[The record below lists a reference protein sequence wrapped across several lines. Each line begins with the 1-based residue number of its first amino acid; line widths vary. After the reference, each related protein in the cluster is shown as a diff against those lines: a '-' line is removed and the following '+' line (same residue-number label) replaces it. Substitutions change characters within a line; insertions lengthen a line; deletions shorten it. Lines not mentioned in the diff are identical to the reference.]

1 MGFRILAINPGAT
14 STKIAIFEDER
25 PLFKKTVPHSMEDLR
40 GYPRVMDQI
49 PYRRDLI
56 LAALA
61 EAGIAL
67 GDLSAVVG
75 RGGLLRS
82 IPGGTYRVNETMVG
96 DMKSAARG
104 EHASNLGAVLAKD
117 LGDRAGIPSFIV
129 DPVSVDEMDPV
140 ARISGSPEVERI
152 SMFHALNHKAVAHRV
167 AAELGRPYEDL
178 NLVVAHLGSGVSV
191 AAHRRG
197 RVVDVNDAKQ
207 EGPFSPERAGG
218 LPAYD
223 LVALCYSGRYTFD
236 EMKKNLMS
244 RWGMAAYL
252 GTKDLQEVEARAR
265 GGDEKAALLLDAFA
279 YQLAKEIGAQATV
292 LEGKVDRVVLTGG
305 MAHSK
310 ELMAKVIAR
319 VSFIAPVAVVPGEEE
334 LEALALGA
342 LRVLRGEEAAKDY

>member
-96 DMKSAARG
+96 DMKAAARG
-104 EHASNLGAVLAKD
+104 EHASNLGSLLAKD

-152 SMFHALNHKAVAHRV
+152 SMFHALNHKAVAHKV
-167 AAELGRPYEDL
+167 AAELGRRYEDL

-191 AAHRRG
+191 AAHRKG

-218 LPAYD
+218 LPAYE
-223 LVALCYSGRYTFD
+223 LVTLCFSGRYTFE

-244 RWGMAAYL
+244 RWGMGAYL
-252 GTKDLQEVEARAR
+252 GTKDLQEAEARAR
-265 GGDEKAALLLDAFA
+265 EGDEKAALLLDAFA
-279 YQLAKEIGAQATV
+279 YQVAKEIGAQATV

-310 ELMAKVIAR
+310 GLMAKIIAR
-319 VSFIAPVAVVPGEEE
+319 VGFIAPVSVVPGEEE

-342 LRVLRGEEAAKDY
+342 LRVLRGEEEPKDY